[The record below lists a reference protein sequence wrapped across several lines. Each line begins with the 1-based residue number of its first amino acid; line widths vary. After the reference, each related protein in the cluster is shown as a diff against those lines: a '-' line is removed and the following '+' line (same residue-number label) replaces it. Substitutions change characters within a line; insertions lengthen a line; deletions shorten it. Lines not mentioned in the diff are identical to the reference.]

1 MNAHYIKWSNGCAK
15 GVDRVF
21 GTDYYNYLASRSPP
35 LEIHQN
41 EGQETGTDDGRNAV
55 HQKYV
60 E

>member
-1 MNAHYIKWSNGCAK
+1 M
-15 GVDRVF
+15 F